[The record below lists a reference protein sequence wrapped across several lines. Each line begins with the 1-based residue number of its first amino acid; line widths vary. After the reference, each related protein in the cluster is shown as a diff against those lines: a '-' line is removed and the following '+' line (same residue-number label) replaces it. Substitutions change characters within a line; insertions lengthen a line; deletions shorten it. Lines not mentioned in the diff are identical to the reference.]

1 MSEQAGPPRTNWIVY
16 VCASLYLSY
25 QALWRFFA
33 RAGEWP
39 PRSVMLLELAVDV
52 GMSAAAIAL
61 YVQLNRQF
69 PDDDRRRPFAVV
81 LLVMLIVAILT
92 IFVIRFSSDV
102 GWWTGHR
109 RNWND

>member
-1 MSEQAGPPRTNWIVY
+1 MNNKAEPPRANWIVY
-16 VCASLYLSY
+16 VCASLYLSF

-39 PRSVMLLELAVDV
+39 PRSVMLLELAIDV
-52 GMSAAAIAL
+52 GMSIAAVVL
-61 YVQLNRQF
+61 YFQLDRQF
-69 PDDDRRRPFAVV
+69 PGGDRRRPFAVV
-81 LLVMLIVAILT
+81 LLVMLIAAILT
-92 IFVIRFSSDV
+92 IFLIRFSSDV